1 MIQLPEVQAE
11 TLRSCFEEVF
21 DDNERYFDLVDIDE
35 IFNVLI
41 GGDVDETF
49 YIRLDET
56 SSIDEMNLA
65 FICFLH
71 EWMDLIESVAVT
83 LTFFETAQNAV
94 DFKKVLNKI
103 MKEI

>member
-11 TLRSCFEEVF
+11 TLKSCFEEVF
-21 DDNERYFDLVDIDE
+21 DENERYFDLVEIDE

-49 YIRLDET
+49 FIRLDET
-56 SSIDEMNLA
+56 SSLDDMNLA
-65 FICFLH
+65 FICFLN
-71 EWMDLIESVAVT
+71 EWMDMLETFAVT
-83 LTFFETAQNAV
+83 LTFFETAQNVV

-103 MKEI
+103 MKAI